1 MIRQNGRR
9 RLFVWVACVVCL
21 AQLAAR
27 GWATDLE
34 QRDFSIMVDGKEAGQ
49 SRLTITVAD
58 DGAIVVTAN
67 AKVKFS
73 QLLFTY
79 NYNVE
84 STEWWK
90 DGKLIGLKSNT
101 VENGKHTEV
110 TAAAAGTQL
119 KIRVN
124 GQDRLGSADDWSSSF
139 WKLADA
145 RYHNKPV
152 HIIETDSG
160 KEFMG
165 QLQYIGTEQLTLQ
178 SQPQACYH
186 FRVSGGGY
194 PIDVWFDRYHRLA
207 RQEFIDSGHKT
218 ILQLTAVKR

>member
-1 MIRQNGRR
+1 MIRQHGRR
-9 RLFVWVACVVCL
+9 RLFVWLACFACL
-21 AQLAAR
+21 AQPAAR
-27 GWATDLE
+27 AWATDVE

-49 SRLTITVAD
+49 SRITITVTD
-58 DGAIVVTAN
+58 DGTTVVTAN

-84 STEWWK
+84 SMEWWK

-110 TAAAAGTQL
+110 TAAGTGAQL
-119 KIRVN
+119 KICIN
-124 GQDRLGSADDWSSSF
+124 GQDRLGSAEDWSSSF

-152 HIIETDSG
+152 PIIETDTG
-160 KEFMG
+160 KEFVG

-186 FRVSGGGY
+186 FRVTGGSY

-218 ILQLTAVKR
+218 IVQLIAVKR